1 MKFPLPQRSPLRA
14 HPCILAAAPG
24 ATACT
29 LAPASSRLAIFDSPI
44 SPAPTTRHFRPFGL
58 RRAEIVFPS
67 TYYSQY
73 LLVLCPRGYGP
84 GETTSLFWSRPFDYG
99 KDCTQGFDAVIHTSL
114 RACTISSPDKN

>member
-14 HPCILAAAPG
+14 HPCILAAARG

-44 SPAPTTRHFRPFGL
+44 SPAPTTRHFRPFSL

-73 LLVLCPRGYGP
+73 LLVLCHAATAPVKRLPCSGRAHL
-84 GETTSLFWSRPFDYG
+84 TTEKTVR
-99 KDCTQGFDAVIHTSL
+99 KTSM
-114 RACTISSPDKN
+114 T